1 MKNGFPANSSTF
13 RATDFGMMGMANSK
27 ERDWKDWIELLKEAH
42 PGFLL
47 RSVKT
52 PFKSELTTV
61 AVVWEGPQA
70 SNI

>member
-1 MKNGFPANSSTF
+1 
-13 RATDFGMMGMANSK
+13 MMGMANSK
-27 ERDWKDWIELLKEAH
+27 ERDWNDWIELLKEAH